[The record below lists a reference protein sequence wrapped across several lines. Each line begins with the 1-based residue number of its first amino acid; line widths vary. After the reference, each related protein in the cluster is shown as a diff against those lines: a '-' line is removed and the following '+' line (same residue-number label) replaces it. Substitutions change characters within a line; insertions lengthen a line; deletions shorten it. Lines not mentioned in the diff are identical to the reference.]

1 MNRVKCLF
9 IPQEE
14 SKPVRGMEIAPYKG
28 AHEIF
33 NAVIETTNGT
43 VARAHGRTG
52 TLLWIDD
59 ETKPQRV
66 NHRATSIAGQEIA
79 GHAVVFQIG
88 LDGELTDVDYD
99 SLGLKP

>member
-1 MNRVKCLF
+1 MERVKCLF
-9 IPQEE
+9 IPQDTT
-14 SKPVRGMEIAPYKG
+14 KPLRGMEIEPYKG

-43 VARAHGRTG
+43 VARAVGHAG
-52 TLLWIDD
+52 TMLWVDD
-59 ETKPQRV
+59 ETKPLRV
-66 NHRATSIAGQEIA
+66 NRRATTLAGQQIA

>member
-14 SKPVRGMEIAPYKG
+14 AKPVRGMEIIPYKG

-43 VARAHGRTG
+43 VARARGHSG
-52 TLLWIDD
+52 TMLWIDD
-59 ETKPQRV
+59 DTKPHPI
-66 NHRATSIAGQEIA
+66 NNRATQIAGQDIV
-79 GHAVVFQIG
+79 GNAVVFQIG
-88 LDGELTDVDYD
+88 LDGEMIDVNYG
-99 SLGLKP
+99 SLGIRV